1 MCVSV
6 CLSVCVSDSAHAVIG
21 WLKIN
26 HRPQTES
33 LLLCILTSNLHLYTG
48 CVGEIT
54 RYMYS
59 GYGIVVSV
67 LACHAKDRRFNS
79 RYSQHMQMAFSRRA
93 MQRETIPDTK
103 NVISQLKA
111 IKLPFKS
118 NTQRKK
124 KTKPQKDSYSVS
136 PVGQMVKVFDCQL
149 KGPWFKSSQIQK
161 NF

>member
-1 MCVSV
+1 MCI

-33 LLLCILTSNLHLYTG
+33 LLLCIQTSLPLHGLHGNNTHTLYSS
-48 CVGEIT
+48 C
-54 RYMYS
+54 
-59 GYGIVVSV
+59 GIVVSV
-67 LACHAKDRRFNS
+67 PACHAQDRRFNS
-79 RYSQHMQMAFSRRA
+79 RSSQHMQMAFSRRA

-118 NTQRKK
+118 KTQRKK
-124 KTKPQKDSYSVS
+124 NIKAQKDSSTVS
-136 PVGQMVKVFDCQL
+136 PIGQMVKVFDYQL
-149 KGPWFKSSQIQK
+149 KGRWFKSSHIQK
-161 NF
+161 ISSGK